1 MREGRVVRHNARRQ
15 NFSFTVAV
23 FARSNK
29 ETRNRNI
36 GFFFSLLL
44 TWIREFLFENTAERG
59 RMIIVQRRDYLL
71 QHLYSPRKRDVINL
85 AMRRTISL
93 VEKTAANAYLSL
105 LRSLWYQTGRK
116 SVARIFTSISRNFS
130 RSEFRCATGVLK
142 ENYDLTDTARDYAR
156 PMSFYLRVKTSR
168 RKLFEST
175 KMKNFKSRPFVC
187 LKTRRWKIVET
198 SNTDETVF
206 PLRTWFTPKN
216 SRSWKFCDTRPW
228 KPRVSYVAIVFIFVN
243 TSVKIVTLKY
253 EKLNN

>member
-1 MREGRVVRHNARRQ
+1 MHTYPYYDRFDIKQVG
-15 NFSFTVAV
+15 
-23 FARSNK
+23 
-29 ETRNRNI
+29 NRLL
-36 GFFFSLLL
+36 GF
-44 TWIREFLFENTAERG
+44 
-59 RMIIVQRRDYLL
+59 
-71 QHLYSPRKRDVINL
+71 
-85 AMRRTISL
+85 
-93 VEKTAANAYLSL
+93 L
-105 LRSLWYQTGRK
+105 LRYREIFPDRSFGVRQLFWRK
-116 SVARIFTSISRNFS
+116 ITI
-130 RSEFRCATGVLK
+130 
-142 ENYDLTDTARDYAR
+142 LTDTARDYAR

>member
-1 MREGRVVRHNARRQ
+1 MFRFFSPLSAPQVSKRFLCERAVSCDTTHVVKIFHLPWPYSLVRTRKH
-15 NFSFTVAV
+15 
-23 FARSNK
+23 
-29 ETRNRNI
+29 ET
-36 GFFFSLLL
+36 GTLDFFFSLLL

-142 ENYDLTDTARDYAR
+142 ENYDFNRY
-156 PMSFYLRVKTSR
+156 
-168 RKLFEST
+168 
-175 KMKNFKSRPFVC
+175 C
-187 LKTRRWKIVET
+187 
-198 SNTDETVF
+198 
-206 PLRTWFTPKN
+206 
-216 SRSWKFCDTRPW
+216 
-228 KPRVSYVAIVFIFVN
+228 
-243 TSVKIVTLKY
+243 
-253 EKLNN
+253 

>member
-44 TWIREFLFENTAERG
+44 TWIREFLFENTGERG

-116 SVARIFTSISRNFS
+116 SVARIFYFDIAKFFPIGVSVCDSC
-130 RSEFRCATGVLK
+130 SEGK
-142 ENYDLTDTARDYAR
+142 
-156 PMSFYLRVKTSR
+156 LR
-168 RKLFEST
+168 
-175 KMKNFKSRPFVC
+175 FKPI
-187 LKTRRWKIVET
+187 LLGIM
-198 SNTDETVF
+198 
-206 PLRTWFTPKN
+206 
-216 SRSWKFCDTRPW
+216 
-228 KPRVSYVAIVFIFVN
+228 RVRGVFI
-243 TSVKIVTLKY
+243 
-253 EKLNN
+253 